1 MLKIEATG
9 NIGKKPEL
17 KHSQQGQGRPYYLFS
32 LGQSQVNGDKKQTN
46 WFTVRAFIDEISGD
60 LLDKGMRVTV
70 MGKLFIN
77 PYKRG
82 DGSDGIEYVIL
93 GDVVRIEPR
102 REQTAETPETA
113 A

>member
-17 KHSQQGQGRPYYLFS
+17 KHSQQGNGRPYYLFS
-32 LGQSQVNGDKKQTN
+32 LAQSQGSDEKKQTN
-46 WFTVRAFIDEISGD
+46 WFTVRAFIDELSGD

-70 MGKLFIN
+70 KGKLFIN

-82 DGSDGIEYVIL
+82 DGSDAIEYTIL
-93 GDVVRIEPR
+93 GDEVRIEPR
-102 REQTAETPETA
+102 REQASQPE
-113 A
+113 